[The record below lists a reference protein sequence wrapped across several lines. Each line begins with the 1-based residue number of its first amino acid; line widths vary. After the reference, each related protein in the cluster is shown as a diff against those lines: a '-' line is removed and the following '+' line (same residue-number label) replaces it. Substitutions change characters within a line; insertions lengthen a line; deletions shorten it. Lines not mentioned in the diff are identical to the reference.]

1 MQKKPMQQAPRR
13 ARRLSRHS
21 RLTRSIAAPGIWG
34 EDSEERQSISRR
46 GEKEE
51 VIQRKLH
58 PNGGWA
64 GTWEVYVGVLEYT
77 RRCFQHMDV
86 HHACVQVEKFVSTKS
101 NLTWVTYALRCGAQ
115 KAPGVCA
122 PDCTYRPHSP
132 VFPSAELLTENQP
145 WIGAQ
150 AMLGLGWPTWRACC
164 PPSRSLHG
172 WLALPNASPQPPRGA
187 YSAQEDVLS
196 TRASEGLFLDQACGD
211 GGGGASHS
219 SHTISLEGER
229 STLAGSEASQMSV
242 RPALKVAL
250 ARLGLD
256 AAPSVATPPSAFF
269 RGASRAGEF
278 CVPPSAP
285 FLEELQSCWADP
297 RRLTRPSQSAR
308 ALASMSAASSYG
320 LDRMPDIEPS
330 VAALVLSP
338 GEALRPD
345 ARCPRPQCRLTD
357 DHIVRGYN
365 TAARMGRIGNSMS
378 HLILAL
384 SQTLQASD
392 VDPSVRDLSDASL
405 QAFGFMTRELG
416 RLMSSLTL
424 ARRQIWLAQSPLLE
438 PYRRALRTL
447 PVVPGELFG
456 PAAQQA
462 LERSLQVTQARE
474 QFSSLR
480 RGQPGR
486 LRPPAAAAVPLAV
499 PRPFSRPPSRLD
511 AGLAAS
517 TIKVYVAAISAQH
530 NRVDGVTVGS
540 HTLVTRFLKGAQRL
554 RPPLRNP
561 VPRWDLPLVLG
572 ALSRP
577 PFEPLQDLGL
587 DVLSMKTA
595 FLLAI
600 ASARRVSELHALSVH
615 GECLI
620 WHPRDTGVTLRPNPS
635 FLSKTFSTAFVNQ
648 PLTLAAFSPSS
659 QEMGPGQDGAPLCP
673 VRALRRYLQLTAGIR
688 RSDSLFVCHTGPR
701 RGHALSKQRLSRWI
715 VGAIEL
721 SYSSGG
727 VPVPPHVRSHSTRGV
742 AASWG
747 ALRGVPLSDICAAAS
762 WSSPC
767 TFARFYSFN
776 VVPHH
781 PVAWN

>member
-1 MQKKPMQQAPRR
+1 MDRGPGHAGGMIMSCIHCLAPLDADDGHDQCPSCLGVEHLREGMTTMACLHCTCLSLPAR
-13 ARRLSRHS
+13 AARLA
-21 RLTRSIAAPGIWG
+21 RL
-34 EDSEERQSISRR
+34 E
-46 GEKEE
+46 
-51 VIQRKLH
+51 
-58 PNGGWA
+58 
-64 GTWEVYVGVLEYT
+64 GVLPSQPLT
-77 RRCFQHMDV
+77 PRLASPPKRRRSGLPPAAQGGKRRKADPLAHKVD
-86 HHACVQVEKFVSTKS
+86 
-101 NLTWVTYALRCGAQ
+101 ALASEFAGI
-115 KAPGVCA
+115 K
-122 PDCTYRPHSP
+122 T
-132 VFPSAELLTENQP
+132 LLLSLQP
-145 WIGAQ
+145 AAQ
-150 AMLGLGWPTWRACC
+150 AAGA
-164 PPSRSLHG
+164 PPAVPPVGPSGSSRPVL
-172 WLALPNASPQPPRGA
+172 SPA

-345 ARCPRPQCRLTD
+345 ARCPQPQCRLTD

-499 PRPFSRPPSRLD
+499 PRPFSRPPVRRSERFHRQ
-511 AGLAAS
+511 AP
-517 TIKVYVAAISAQH
+517 AQ
-530 NRVDGVTVGS
+530 TPPA
-540 HTLVTRFLKGAQRL
+540 AQREQ
-554 RPPLRNP
+554 P
-561 VPRWDLPLVLG
+561 
-572 ALSRP
+572 
-577 PFEPLQDLGL
+577 
-587 DVLSMKTA
+587 
-595 FLLAI
+595 
-600 ASARRVSELHALSVH
+600 ARRRPYRF
-615 GECLI
+615 
-620 WHPRDTGVTLRPNPS
+620 PRGRGGRP
-635 FLSKTFSTAFVNQ
+635 
-648 PLTLAAFSPSS
+648 
-659 QEMGPGQDGAPLCP
+659 
-673 VRALRRYLQLTAGIR
+673 
-688 RSDSLFVCHTGPR
+688 
-701 RGHALSKQRLSRWI
+701 
-715 VGAIEL
+715 
-721 SYSSGG
+721 
-727 VPVPPHVRSHSTRGV
+727 
-742 AASWG
+742 
-747 ALRGVPLSDICAAAS
+747 
-762 WSSPC
+762 
-767 TFARFYSFN
+767 
-776 VVPHH
+776 
-781 PVAWN
+781 

>member
-1 MQKKPMQQAPRR
+1 
-13 ARRLSRHS
+13 
-21 RLTRSIAAPGIWG
+21 
-34 EDSEERQSISRR
+34 
-46 GEKEE
+46 
-51 VIQRKLH
+51 
-58 PNGGWA
+58 
-64 GTWEVYVGVLEYT
+64 
-77 RRCFQHMDV
+77 
-86 HHACVQVEKFVSTKS
+86 
-101 NLTWVTYALRCGAQ
+101 
-115 KAPGVCA
+115 
-122 PDCTYRPHSP
+122 
-132 VFPSAELLTENQP
+132 
-145 WIGAQ
+145 
-150 AMLGLGWPTWRACC
+150 
-164 PPSRSLHG
+164 
-172 WLALPNASPQPPRGA
+172 
-187 YSAQEDVLS
+187 
-196 TRASEGLFLDQACGD
+196 
-211 GGGGASHS
+211 
-219 SHTISLEGER
+219 
-229 STLAGSEASQMSV
+229 
-242 RPALKVAL
+242 
-250 ARLGLD
+250 
-256 AAPSVATPPSAFF
+256 
-269 RGASRAGEF
+269 
-278 CVPPSAP
+278 
-285 FLEELQSCWADP
+285 
-297 RRLTRPSQSAR
+297 
-308 ALASMSAASSYG
+308 MSAASSYG
-320 LDRMPDIEPS
+320 LDRMPDIEPL

-405 QAFGFMTRELG
+405 QAFGFMARELG

-447 PVVPGELFG
+447 HVVPGELFG

-480 RGQPGR
+480 QGQPGR

-499 PRPFSRPPSRLD
+499 PRPFSQPPVRRSERFHRQAPAQAPPAAQREQPARRRPYRWKLFAEWCTVEGQVPASCPLPVVLAFLQSRLD

-600 ASARRVSELHALSVH
+600 ASARRLQ
-615 GECLI
+615 C
-620 WHPRDTGVTLRPNPS
+620 
-635 FLSKTFSTAFVNQ
+635 
-648 PLTLAAFSPSS
+648 
-659 QEMGPGQDGAPLCP
+659 GPA
-673 VRALRRYLQLTAGIR
+673 
-688 RSDSLFVCHTGPR
+688 
-701 RGHALSKQRLSRWI
+701 
-715 VGAIEL
+715 
-721 SYSSGG
+721 SSGG
-727 VPVPPHVRSHSTRGV
+727 LGCAPYPFAVSLGRLGRGGERGKLRRRGGGVGPEGAQALDSSSGVERGV
-742 AASWG
+742 RCTGSGSQTVQGSAGGRDVRQAGVGTQAGSQTDQGSAGGRDVRQAGVGTQAGSQTDQGSAGGRDVRQAGVGTQAGSQTDQGSAGGGRYTGGFSDRARGEWLQLLRFLVSLDVHIWSCFLLTEG
-747 ALRGVPLSDICAAAS
+747 RVKSALRPPDGMLRWEGGQCVTLADGTSHYVGGDV
-762 WSSPC
+762 
-767 TFARFYSFN
+767 YL
-776 VVPHH
+776 
-781 PVAWN
+781 

>member
-1 MQKKPMQQAPRR
+1 MSCIHCLAPLDADDGHDQCPSCLGVEHLREGMTTMACLHCTCLSLSAR
-13 ARRLSRHS
+13 AARLA
-21 RLTRSIAAPGIWG
+21 RL
-34 EDSEERQSISRR
+34 E
-46 GEKEE
+46 
-51 VIQRKLH
+51 
-58 PNGGWA
+58 
-64 GTWEVYVGVLEYT
+64 GVLPS
-77 RRCFQHMDV
+77 QP
-86 HHACVQVEKFVSTKS
+86 
-101 NLTWVTYALRCGAQ
+101 LTPRL
-115 KAPGVCA
+115 
-122 PDCTYRPHSP
+122 
-132 VFPSAELLTENQP
+132 
-145 WIGAQ
+145 
-150 AMLGLGWPTWRACC
+150 
-164 PPSRSLHG
+164 
-172 WLALPNASPQPPRGA
+172 ASPPKRRSAQGGKRRKADPLAHKVDALASEFAGIKTLLLSLQPAVQAAGAPPAVPPAGPSGSSRPVLSPA

-269 RGASRAGEF
+269 RRASRAGEF

-486 LRPPAAAAVPLAV
+486 LRPPAVAAVPLAV
-499 PRPFSRPPSRLD
+499 PRPFSRPPVPASCPLPVVLAFLQSRLD

-620 WHPRDTGVTLRPNPS
+620 WHPGDTGVTLRPNPS

-742 AASWG
+742 AASWA

-781 PVAWN
+781 PVASAVLPTPSQCP